1 MPHNKIEPNAYQ
13 SAPYKA
19 WIRHT
24 DGSTNVL
31 IVFKWFKESK
41 RLYMFAKHKGVVE
54 NYRINTI
61 AEVRYYDNQD
71 KTKTQHVGGRDK
83 DGVYYGEM
91 EFMNQ
96 LKALK

>member
-13 SAPYKA
+13 SAPYIA

-24 DGSTNVL
+24 NGTINRL
-31 IVFKWFKESK
+31 IVFKWYKENK
-41 RLYMFAKHKGVVE
+41 RLYMFAKNKYQIE
-54 NYRINTI
+54 NYRGNTI

-71 KTKTQHVGGRDK
+71 KTKTQHVGGRTQ

-96 LKALK
+96 LKAIK